1 VDLVSFHPNSQHIDR
16 LSEPK
21 ENAMNSVVVGNLCQD
36 PILRQSFRGGQPS
49 AKFTVAVNSW
59 RRVDNEYVPRPT
71 VFHRV
76 VCFGQLAENV
86 SNSLR
91 KGMEVLAVG
100 DWADD
105 TYTDEQGQ
113 RRVQI
118 VMEARALGPA
128 LRWATAE
135 VTRTQRRPDNNT
147 LDMFAADNPRE
158 PPHNPTPQSTDSTTE
173 PVPLSA
179 GLSIIRGV
187 PTPVPDA
194 DARGNTRR
202 RKKAEPETAVPKAG

>member
-36 PILRQSFRGGQPS
+36 PILRQPFRGSQPY
-49 AKFTVAVNSW
+49 AKFTVAVNVR
-59 RRVDNEYVPRPT
+59 RRVGDEYLDRPT

-76 VCFGQLAENV
+76 ICFGQLAENV

-118 VMEARALGPA
+118 VMEARTLGPT

-135 VTRTQRRPDNNT
+135 VNRTERRTDNT
-147 LDMFAADNPRE
+147 IDMFATDSPRE
-158 PPHNPTPQSTDSTTE
+158 PTSNPPQSTDPTTE
-173 PVPLSA
+173 PIPAPLSA
-179 GLSIIRGV
+179 GLSLIRGL
-187 PTPVPDA
+187 PTPAPDTS
-194 DARGNTRR
+194 GSTRR
-202 RKKAEPETAVPKAG
+202 RKKVEPEAAAPKAG